1 MNIKKCYKLV
11 LGAYAMSFCLTGCG
25 NSAEKELATF
35 SENISDFTSVVKDTD
50 QRINAIDVS
59 SDDASEELLNIL
71 DELNEEFKDLSELD
85 IPEQYSG
92 IKSLADEASEY
103 MSNAVTYYH
112 SAYDSGAFNSQDADT
127 AYQYY
132 TRAMTRVEYIGYIL
146 SGEIPKSENVTVY
159 EEDGNS
165 KIIDKL
171 FKEKSDT
178 ESNTVTEEVIELP

>member
-1 MNIKKCYKLV
+1 MRIKKCYKLV
-11 LGAYAMSFCLTGCG
+11 LGAYAISACLAGCG
-25 NSAEKELATF
+25 NSEEKELARF
-35 SENISDFTSVVKDTD
+35 SENISDFTSVVKNAD
-50 QRINAIDVS
+50 QKINAIDVS
-59 SDDASEELLNIL
+59 SDNASAELLNIL

-112 SAYDSGAFNSQDADT
+112 SAYDSGTFNSQDADT

-132 TRAMTRVEYIGYIL
+132 TRAMTRVEYIGYVL
-146 SGEIPKSENVTVY
+146 SGEIPENENVTVY
-159 EEDGNS
+159 EENGNN

-171 FKEKSDT
+171 FKGNSDT
-178 ESNTVTEEVIELP
+178 ESENVTEEVIELP